1 MKKRRQMVMVTP
13 GKDVTL
19 YIPTDTPPEVIAYL
33 NRLKAE
39 GFFSQGIME
48 ILTLHILRKG
58 ASEASP
64 YPDLDEASASW
75 DDALIESIT
84 ESVEAPEPVAVA
96 ITEQE
101 INKPFSLEDIIKQAT
116 RNAGKLLQERQPNE

>member
-1 MKKRRQMVMVTP
+1 MVTA

-33 NRLKAE
+33 NQLKAE

-48 ILTLHILRKG
+48 ILTEHILRKS
-58 ASEASP
+58 APEASP
-64 YPDLDEASASW
+64 YPDLDEVSATW
-75 DDALIESIT
+75 DDALSESIT
-84 ESVEAPEPVAVA
+84 ETAVAPEPVAA
-96 ITEQE
+96 ANSEQE

-116 RNAGKLLQERQPNE
+116 RNAGKLLQDRQPND